1 MQEVEKAQALGMAIT
16 VTILLSACTPK
27 PEPKT
32 VDYYVKHQ
40 AEWQKVFDEC
50 RNNPGKLK
58 DDPDCI
64 NANQAMY
71 VIPLHRTPKGFIS
84 PK

>member
-1 MQEVEKAQALGMAIT
+1 MTNSSTLSISAAIT
-16 VTILLSACTPK
+16 VAALLSAGTPK
-27 PEPKT
+27 IEPKT
-32 VDYYVKHQ
+32 VDYYFKHQ

-64 NANQAMY
+64 NANQA
-71 VIPLHRTPKGFIS
+71 LHMIQVSRPPIGYAH
-84 PK
+84 

>member
-1 MQEVEKAQALGMAIT
+1 MIKSSIALISAAIT
-16 VTILLSACTPK
+16 VTALLSACTSK

-32 VDYYVKHQ
+32 VDYYVKHE
-40 AEWQKVFDEC
+40 AEWKSVFDEC

-64 NANQAMY
+64 NAEEASLKRHHT
-71 VIPLHRTPKGFIS
+71 VKATPYH
-84 PK
+84 